1 MEEVTKEGIV
11 KSIQSHQKQLSDI
24 LEGLDKLD
32 STDDKRTN
40 RIIVQNIMFTMYEFI
55 DSIVNTENDIYSF
68 LKRRE

>member
-40 RIIVQNIMFTMYEFI
+40 KIIVQNIMFTMYEFI
-55 DSIVNTENDIYSF
+55 DSVVNTENDIYSF